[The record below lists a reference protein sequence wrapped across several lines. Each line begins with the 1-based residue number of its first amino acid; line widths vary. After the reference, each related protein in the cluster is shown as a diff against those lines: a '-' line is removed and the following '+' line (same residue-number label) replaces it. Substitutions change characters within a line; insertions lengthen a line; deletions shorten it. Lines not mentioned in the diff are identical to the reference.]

1 MTNLALL
8 KRYKQS
14 QDWHAHLMI
23 FSRVVSM
30 LLCIDSRFC
39 SCPESIAHCS
49 CPHHVIKSPIL
60 ANVELIA
67 HRQKLHRATQT
78 CDQRFQ
84 LFGAK
89 SLAAV
94 ADTEPNFNNA
104 AVKQTLQ
111 VDVRADLKNLL
122 AARRYGADRSDC
134 DN

>member
-1 MTNLALL
+1 M
-8 KRYKQS
+8 
-14 QDWHAHLMI
+14 
-23 FSRVVSM
+23 
-30 LLCIDSRFC
+30 
-39 SCPESIAHCS
+39 
-49 CPHHVIKSPIL
+49 

-67 HRQKLHRATQT
+67 DRQKLHRATQT

-111 VDVRADLKNLL
+111 VDVRADFL
-122 AARRYGADRSDC
+122 AARRYSADRSDC